1 MIHGGEATGKSLTI
15 KAIIKAIQSP
25 STIVQSQECITT
37 RHLLERTL
45 AGIKDALK
53 RQNGDIEANDVE
65 GRCESISAFVVEL
78 QRLLEGRGKHIL
90 VFDGV
95 DHQREVAPTLLPA
108 IARLGETVS
117 LLLLA
122 FPSSR

>member
-1 MIHGGEATGKSLTI
+1 MTIEAVL
-15 KAIIKAIQSP
+15 KALQTP

-45 AGIKDALK
+45 AGVKDTLK
-53 RQNGDIEANDVE
+53 SQRGNTEANDVD
-65 GRCESISAFVVEL
+65 GRCENISALVVEL

-95 DHQREVAPTLLPA
+95 DRQREVAPTLLPA

-117 LLLLA
+117 LLLLTLPYSHA
-122 FPSSR
+122 DTD